1 MSSSL
6 LTASPSTQST
16 PSSSKQPTF
25 DDACFKTPLPFKKPR
40 GRGRGAASTA
50 NAGGVRPN
58 GYHSTGSGRGRGV
71 GRPPIRVVAP
81 APPPPPPKFVLHD
94 VVCPHTAAYLG
105 ALGLP
110 KHASVQPD
118 GDDKGEDCDREK
130 PSTSKVVK
138 EEIVDDEKHE
148 PESGSSVILMENGEC
163 GAVKKKENE
172 ENKENGSAKSTNG
185 SKEAAEDDVDK
196 KDILTNK
203 LPFVEETI
211 LDEFSLLLFT
221 CLSDAQVFEKE
232 LEALRARE
240 EIEKKRLA
248 SEKAARIE
256 KLKRKIRCKK
266 RSIEK
271 AARLQRK
278 RLRGQNREKQRR
290 ERKSRH
296 NQLKKTIRD
305 AKALQK
311 AAAAAGR
318 VAVVDKELKRQW
330 KAAQE
335 AASLRREEKAR
346 KRAEHETRKE
356 ARRAK
361 RDKKRGRKR
370 RDPSKSKKAKDASN
384 TSSAAAAS
392 AAAAST
398 GSTVTAS
405 IAVANS
411 TASAIVGTLRR
422 LDAISLP
429 NHPPTS
435 KKAADVPYSPKK
447 LWNEK
452 SCPKI
457 FEGDWKMFI
466 NLDIS
471 ETPFFHHKSGS

>member
-1 MSSSL
+1 ML
-6 LTASPSTQST
+6 
-16 PSSSKQPTF
+16 
-25 DDACFKTPLPFKKPR
+25 
-40 GRGRGAASTA
+40 
-50 NAGGVRPN
+50 V
-58 GYHSTGSGRGRGV
+58 
-71 GRPPIRVVAP
+71 IRAKDLIKL
-81 APPPPPPKFVLHD
+81 AFVLF
-94 VVCPHTAAYLG
+94 
-105 ALGLP
+105 
-110 KHASVQPD
+110 Q
-118 GDDKGEDCDREK
+118 
-130 PSTSKVVK
+130 
-138 EEIVDDEKHE
+138 
-148 PESGSSVILMENGEC
+148 
-163 GAVKKKENE
+163 
-172 ENKENGSAKSTNG
+172 
-185 SKEAAEDDVDK
+185 
-196 KDILTNK
+196 
-203 LPFVEETI
+203 
-211 LDEFSLLLFT
+211 
-221 CLSDAQVFEKE
+221 
-232 LEALRARE
+232 
-240 EIEKKRLA
+240 
-248 SEKAARIE
+248 
-256 KLKRKIRCKK
+256 

-384 TSSAAAAS
+384 SSSAAAS

-411 TASAIVGTLRR
+411 TASAIVGTDLWPQWTTFLLVLSVIVAALGRYFAPESPSNFEEGGR
-422 LDAISLP
+422 CTV
-429 NHPPTS
+429 PT
-435 KKAADVPYSPKK
+435 
-447 LWNEK
+447 E
-452 SCPKI
+452 
-457 FEGDWKMFI
+457 
-466 NLDIS
+466 
-471 ETPFFHHKSGS
+471 ETME